1 VIVRLTGAWRLVANR
16 DPEVHHVPLQAG
28 ARRAHRQ
35 LTSQDGSA
43 RRRQERI
50 AEALQ
55 GQRSG
60 RQLQARRE
68 GRKESQGGEETEGR
82 EEAEGCQVA
91 EESQEAQE
99 GGGVGRN
106 QAQGCQESQVARQS
120 QGRQAQ
126 DGQEA
131 SQGCCQVAQEGDKSC
146 QAQEGKGYESESL
159 GLLFLTWLRTGT
171 RSSWNCSNVL
181 SSLTVRACVSS

>member
-1 VIVRLTGAWRLVANR
+1 VIVRLTGAWRFVANR
-16 DPEVHHVPLQAG
+16 DPEVHHEPLQAG

-35 LTSQDGSA
+35 LASQDGPS

-68 GRKESQGGEETEGR
+68 DREESQGGEETEGR
-82 EEAEGCQVA
+82 EETEGCQVA
-91 EESQEAQE
+91 QESQEAQE
-99 GGGVGRN
+99 GGGVGRS
-106 QAQGCQESQVARQS
+106 QAQGCQES

-131 SQGCCQVAQEGDKSC
+131 RQGCCQVAQEGDKSC

-181 SSLTVRACVSS
+181 SSLTVRACVS